1 MEIMMTRKYIVEG
14 MKEMYS
20 HYAQSRW
27 QHVQKLMSQVLENQ
41 DVIDVNMEL
50 PDLDDGDVYVDILAA
65 DFCESSRDL

>member
-1 MEIMMTRKYIVEG
+1 
-14 MKEMYS
+14 MYS

-65 DFCESSRDL
+65 DFCELSRDL